1 MASQNTFD
9 AEEEVL
15 VGHITNA
22 LKRKEAKRNPIQV
35 VQKTISCDVTKK
47 TRCYLVLR
55 SLIGPREKKG
65 VRFVEKWSVLWDF
78 FQAVGAQMDDV
89 LCAVN
94 RFFMEQPCDRKGFER
109 ALDHLSRNTYGLEN
123 MRDYYD
129 KSPEYC
135 ALDML
140 QQVKQFF
147 KRVTSLDF
155 LSEFFVSL
163 REFLD
168 VQSVLT
174 LTQVGSSFAQHDNVQ
189 SMFKQI
195 LIGTISKVFVHKKD
209 SKGRQGY
216 GFIKSE
222 SMTRKTLFFHITSVG
237 GGLKGLTDDG
247 LERKHAQYGI
257 RSRWV
262 RGTHRFELHAVD
274 VQELPAAR
282 FQELRSCFWYPCAAA
297 LEHSVDTVG
306 SAVSSLWDD
315 DSSSAEES
323 DSDSSS
329 AEESSSSEVFSSGRS
344 SRF

>member
-1 MASQNTFD
+1 MASQVTID

-15 VGHITNA
+15 VGRLTNA
-22 LKRKEAKRNPIQV
+22 LKRKEAKRNLIQV
-35 VQKTISCDVTKK
+35 VQQTIPYDVPNK

-55 SLIGPREKKG
+55 RLIGPREKKG
-65 VRFVEKWSVLWDF
+65 VRFVEKWSVLWELF
-78 FQAVGAQMDDV
+78 KVAGAQMDDV

-94 RFFMEQPCDRKGFER
+94 RFFMEQPCDLKGFER
-109 ALDHLSRNTYGLEN
+109 ALDHLSCNTYGLEN

-135 ALDML
+135 ALDTL
-140 QQVKQFF
+140 KQVKQLF
-147 KRVTSLDF
+147 KRVTSLDV

-168 VQSVLT
+168 VPSVLT
-174 LTQVGSSFAQHDNVQ
+174 LTQVGSCFVQHDNVK

-195 LIGTISKVFVHKKD
+195 FIGTIIKAFVHKKD

-222 SMTRKTLFFHITSVG
+222 SMTRKSLFFHITSVG
-237 GGLKGLTDDG
+237 DGLKELTDDG
-247 LERKHAQYGI
+247 LEGKHAQYDI

-262 RGTHRFELHAVD
+262 RGTHRFALHAVD

-282 FQELRSCFWYPCAAA
+282 FGELRSCFWYPCAAA
-297 LEHSVDTVG
+297 EESDT
-306 SAVSSLWDD
+306 
-315 DSSSAEES
+315 DSSSAEEP
-323 DSDSSS
+323 
-329 AEESSSSEVFSSGRS
+329 SSSEVFSSGSS